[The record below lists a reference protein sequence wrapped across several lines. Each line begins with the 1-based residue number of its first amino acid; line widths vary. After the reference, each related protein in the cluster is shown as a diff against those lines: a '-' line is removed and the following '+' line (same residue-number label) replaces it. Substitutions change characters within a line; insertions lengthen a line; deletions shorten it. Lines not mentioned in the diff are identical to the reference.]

1 MSRRFGGL
9 MASISRNNGNDK
21 FPVSFVTVSN
31 KSYLFLVVFLKQR
44 PVDEIHIFRQTSL
57 SNQERI
63 TTYRSQLKLFL
74 L

>member
-9 MASISRNNGNDK
+9 MVSISRNNGNDK

-44 PVDEIHIFRQTSL
+44 PVD
-57 SNQERI
+57 
-63 TTYRSQLKLFL
+63 
-74 L
+74 

>member
-9 MASISRNNGNDK
+9 MASISRNGNDK

-44 PVDEIHIFRQTSL
+44 PVDEIHIFRPTSL
-57 SNQERI
+57 SNQEKTSFFGR
-63 TTYRSQLKLFL
+63 
-74 L
+74 

>member
-9 MASISRNNGNDK
+9 MASISRNNGNVK

-44 PVDEIHIFRQTSL
+44 PVDEIHIFRQISL

-63 TTYRSQLKLFL
+63 TTYLFGR
-74 L
+74 